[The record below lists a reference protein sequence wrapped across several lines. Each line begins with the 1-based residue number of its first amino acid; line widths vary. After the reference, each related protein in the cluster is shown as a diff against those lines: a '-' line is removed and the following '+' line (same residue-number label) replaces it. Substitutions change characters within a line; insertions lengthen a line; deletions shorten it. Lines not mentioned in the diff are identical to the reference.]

1 MHLIILIILDLQLR
15 YGSFHNIKYRIPGV
29 LAPHC
34 TMVGY
39 EALRIH
45 PALDTSKLIWTI
57 SRMLCF
63 REKKCHLISNTLIN
77 ISLYS
82 HYITCNT
89 MLSALSYHF
98 IGEKTVNHN
107 VYQNFIFFIS
117 YFNMLRYIPAT

>member
-1 MHLIILIILDLQLR
+1 MHLIIFIILDQQLR

-57 SRMLCF
+57 SWMLCF

-98 IGEKTVNHN
+98 IGEKNCKSECLSKFN
-107 VYQNFIFFIS
+107 IFYQ
-117 YFNMLRYIPAT
+117 LL